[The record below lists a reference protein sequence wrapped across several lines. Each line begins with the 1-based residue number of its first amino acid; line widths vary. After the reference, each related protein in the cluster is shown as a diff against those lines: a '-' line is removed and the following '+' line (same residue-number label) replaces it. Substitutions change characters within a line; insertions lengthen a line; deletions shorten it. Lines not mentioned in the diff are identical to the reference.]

1 MRTSAR
7 LPLLA
12 AVACG
17 IAFVALLGFAY
28 GVGLTARLDAT
39 ALHGLATL
47 RGPWANPVAHLLTR
61 LADPLPLLVM
71 LGGVFACGWALGRR
85 RQAVAAVALV
95 TAANVTTQVL
105 KVALAHPRVQPALG
119 GDPLGPEAFP
129 SGHATA
135 AMSIA
140 LAAVLVAPARWRP
153 AVAAVA
159 TAYVVG
165 VCTSLLV
172 LVWHFPSDVVGGLL
186 VASGCFFCA
195 VAAMRA
201 APGSY
206 SAAARERIRL
216 AVSPR
221 LGEAA
226 LVFVFGIA
234 MLALLRA
241 QDLVS
246 FARLHTVATVTA
258 LAIMATSAGLVATA
272 ALIADDRP

>member
-7 LPLLA
+7 LPLGA
-12 AVACG
+12 AAACA
-17 IAFVALLGFAY
+17 ITFLALLAFAY
-28 GVGLTARLDAT
+28 GVSPTARLDAT
-39 ALHGLATL
+39 ALHGLAAL
-47 RGPWANPVAHLLTR
+47 RGPWTDPVAHLFTR

-95 TAANVTTQVL
+95 ASANVTTQIL
-105 KVALAHPRVQPALG
+105 KLVLAHPRVQPALG

-135 AMSIA
+135 AKSIA
-140 LAAVLVAPARWRP
+140 LAAVLVAPARWR
-153 AVAAVA
+153 AGVAAVA

-165 VCTSLLV
+165 VCTSVLV
-172 LVWHFPSDVVGGLL
+172 LAWHFPSDVVGGLL
-186 VASGCFFCA
+186 VASGFFFSA

-201 APGSY
+201 VPGSY
-206 SAAARERIRL
+206 RSAARERIRL

-226 LVFVFGIA
+226 LVFLLGLGVF
-234 MLALLRA
+234 ALLRA

-246 FARLHTVATVTA
+246 FARLHTAATATA
-258 LAIMATSAGLVATA
+258 LAIMATSAGLLATA
-272 ALIADDRP
+272 ALIADDRQ

>member
-7 LPLLA
+7 LPMLAAAGCAIAFLALLA
-12 AVACG
+12 
-17 IAFVALLGFAY
+17 FAY
-28 GVGLTARLDAT
+28 GVGPTARLDAT
-39 ALHGLATL
+39 ALHGLAAL
-47 RGPWANPVAHLLTR
+47 RGPWANPVAHLFTH
-61 LADPLPLLVM
+61 LADPVPLLVM
-71 LGGVFACGWALGRR
+71 LGVVFASGWALGRR

-95 TAANVTTQVL
+95 IAANVTTQIL
-105 KVALAHPRVQPALG
+105 KVVLAHPRVQPALG

-140 LAAVLVAPARWRP
+140 LAAVLVAPARWRV
-153 AVAAVA
+153 AVAAGA

-186 VASGCFFCA
+186 VASGFFFCA
-195 VAAMRA
+195 VAAIRT

-226 LVFVFGIA
+226 LVLVSGIGVFS
-234 MLALLRA
+234 LLRA
-241 QDLVS
+241 PDLVS
-246 FARLHTVATVTA
+246 FARLHTVATATA
-258 LAIMATSAGLVATA
+258 LAIMATSAGLLATA

>member
-12 AVACG
+12 AAACV

-28 GVGLTARLDAT
+28 AVGPTARLDAT
-39 ALHGLATL
+39 ALHGLAAL
-47 RGPWANPVAHLLTR
+47 RGPWADPVAHLFTR
-61 LADPLPLLVM
+61 LADPLPMLVM
-71 LGGVFACGWALGRR
+71 LGGIFACGWALGRR
-85 RQAVAAVALV
+85 RQAIAAVALV
-95 TAANVTTQVL
+95 SAANVTTQIL

-119 GDPLGPEAFP
+119 GELLGPEAFP

-140 LAAVLVAPARWRP
+140 LAAVLVAPARWRVG
-153 AVAAVA
+153 VAAIA
-159 TAYVVG
+159 TAYVIG

-172 LVWHFPSDVVGGLL
+172 LVWHFPSDVLGGLL

-195 VAAMRA
+195 VAAVRA

-206 SAAARERIRL
+206 GTAARERIRL

-226 LVFVFGIA
+226 LVLLAGVG

-241 QDLVS
+241 QDLLS
-246 FARLHTVATVTA
+246 FARVHTAATATA
-258 LAIMATSAGLVATA
+258 LAIVATAAGLVATA